1 MKKLTDSIVRKIVE
15 IVVPLHLPNY
25 DRQEL
30 NLAMWNI
37 VLNFAHY
44 AGFDVTNELLRA
56 NNHIKD
62 YSIKLSITPLEENRK
77 ALAIM
82 DNTFG
87 DRIHSEEFE
96 AQLAAVMTIE

>member
-1 MKKLTDSIVRKIVE
+1 
-15 IVVPLHLPNY
+15 
-25 DRQEL
+25 
-30 NLAMWNI
+30 
-37 VLNFAHY
+37 
-44 AGFDVTNELLRA
+44 
-56 NNHIKD
+56 
-62 YSIKLSITPLEENRK
+62 LSITPLEENRK